1 MCGRF
6 FSAGAEE
13 GGSSGGGDSCDNDD
27 DGDDDDDDNGLC
39 FWFLYLFVCLCISTD
54 ARSVLFGLTSSFWL
68 LIDEVRGRR

>member
-27 DGDDDDDDNGLC
+27 DGGDDDDNGLC
-39 FWFLYLFVCLCISTD
+39 FWFFCSFVCLCISTD

-68 LIDEVRGRR
+68 LIDEVREGGR